1 MPNDNVVM
9 GLLGQPFPEDL
20 TRYQYYDRPEI
31 DWPGGNRP
39 LNMQNLYD
47 LGAFRLAQWQG
58 KPDTMSMVS
67 FFNDVT
73 PDSIT
78 AAWPNVPREQA
89 QQALSSIEEWP
100 LYTGKYNQ
108 IVDSARRLGI
118 LDQDI
123 FLPQQGAQR

>member
-1 MPNDNVVM
+1 MPGDDVVM
-9 GLLGQPFPEDL
+9 GLLGQPFPQDF
-20 TRYQYYDRPEI
+20 TRYQYQDRPEI

-58 KPDTMSMVS
+58 NPGTMSMVS
-67 FFNDVT
+67 FFNDAA
-73 PDSIT
+73 PDSAT
-78 AAWPNVPREQA
+78 TAWPNVPREQA
-89 QQALSSIEEWP
+89 QQVLSSMGEWP

-108 IVDSARRLGI
+108 LVDSARRLGI